1 MSDEIREEIESFR
14 ERQMDRR
21 KRERDE
27 RLGLVEEEVEVGR
40 KKVKKEVEVKGEE
53 DKKKPMKFPAE
64 GMSLFL
70 SLLII
75 STLSVLESP
84 SPTIRRYFGRIKL
97 ISDLLVEYVE
107 KDEKEGRILVRPAVG
122 RNLPFGDGFEK
133 LLLAWSFLNVMG
145 YVLSFHSFFLFHS
158 RTHRRKNLESKEG
171 GKERIEDVAFD
182 IGWRRKEW
190 CWRKRE

>member
-1 MSDEIREEIESFR
+1 MLKRFIRDCVDRDPAVYSPWIVKPQLAARYGIPTEMSDEIREEIESFR

-27 RLGLVEEEVEVGR
+27 RLGLVEEEEVVVGR

-64 GMSLFL
+64 GMCISL
-70 SLLII
+70 
-75 STLSVLESP
+75 V
-84 SPTIRRYFGRIKL
+84 RGYRIEL

-145 YVLSFHSFFLFHS
+145 YVIFLIFSLPNPS
-158 RTHRRKNLESKEG
+158 RNST
-171 GKERIEDVAFD
+171 V
-182 IGWRRKEW
+182 
-190 CWRKRE
+190 

>member
-1 MSDEIREEIESFR
+1 MLKRFIRDCVDRDPAVYSPWIVKPQLAARYGIPTEMSDEIREEIESFR

-27 RLGLVEEEVEVGR
+27 RLGLVEEEEVVVGR

-64 GMSLFL
+64 GMCISL
-70 SLLII
+70 
-75 STLSVLESP
+75 V
-84 SPTIRRYFGRIKL
+84 RGYRIEL

-145 YVLSFHSFFLFHS
+145 YVNFLILSLPIPL
-158 RTHRRKNLESKEG
+158 RNSKP
-171 GKERIEDVAFD
+171 KCVR
-182 IGWRRKEW
+182 
-190 CWRKRE
+190 

>member
-40 KKVKKEVEVKGEE
+40 KKVKKEVEVKEE

-70 SLLII
+70 LSFPLLHSLLNI
-75 STLSVLESP
+75 P
-84 SPTIRRYFGRIKL
+84 SPTGRQYFGRIKL
-97 ISDLLVEYVE
+97 ILDLLVEYVE
-107 KDEKEGRILVRPAVG
+107 RDEKEGRILVRPAVG

-145 YVLSFHSFFLFHS
+145 YVLFLSVLPIPLSNPSSEQF
-158 RTHRRKNLESKEG
+158 ESKESE
-171 GKERIEDVAFD
+171 KERIEDVMFD
-182 IGWRRKEW
+182 IG
-190 CWRKRE
+190 

>member
-64 GMSLFL
+64 GMS
-70 SLLII
+70 
-75 STLSVLESP
+75 
-84 SPTIRRYFGRIKL
+84 
-97 ISDLLVEYVE
+97 
-107 KDEKEGRILVRPAVG
+107 
-122 RNLPFGDGFEK
+122 
-133 LLLAWSFLNVMG
+133 SFS
-145 YVLSFHSFFLFHS
+145 YYFHS
-158 RTHRRKNLESKEG
+158 
-171 GKERIEDVAFD
+171 
-182 IGWRRKEW
+182 
-190 CWRKRE
+190 